1 MKLTILGGGLSAIS
15 LACFL
20 QNREDIAE
28 INILEKEDRA
38 GGLCRTFETNGIEYD
53 VGPHIIFSKDKE
65 ILDFMNGLLEDNIA
79 QIRRSNRILHQ
90 KRFVQYPFENDL
102 SKLPEQDKTTASM
115 LFCITPMKTMML
127 KICCNFFLKPL
138 AKA

>member
-79 QIRRSNRILHQ
+79 QIRRSAFCIKNALCSIRLKTTCPNCRNRT
-90 KRFVQYPFENDL
+90 
-102 SKLPEQDKTTASM
+102 KTTASM

>member
-90 KRFVQYPFENDL
+90 KRFVYLL
-102 SKLPEQDKTTASM
+102 S
-115 LFCITPMKTMML
+115 
-127 KICCNFFLKPL
+127 
-138 AKA
+138 

>member
-65 ILDFMNGLLEDNIA
+65 ILDCPN
-79 QIRRSNRILHQ
+79 S
-90 KRFVQYPFENDL
+90 PFQPHFA
-102 SKLPEQDKTTASM
+102 SKTLCAVSV
-115 LFCITPMKTMML
+115 
-127 KICCNFFLKPL
+127 
-138 AKA
+138 